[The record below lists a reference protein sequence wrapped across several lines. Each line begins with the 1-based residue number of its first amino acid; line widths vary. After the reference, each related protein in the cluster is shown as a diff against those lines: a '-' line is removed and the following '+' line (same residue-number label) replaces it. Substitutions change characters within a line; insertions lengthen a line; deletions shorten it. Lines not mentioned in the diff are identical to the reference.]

1 MEAKIKG
8 LEKWRELEERERRRR
23 NVKGIEV
30 KGEGIEGKV
39 KKIWE
44 ELGVGARIEEI
55 KEIGRGN
62 GKERKMMII
71 KMEDRKGKMEVMRK
85 KVALRGVV
93 RIEDDWTREERA
105 MQWKLEEM
113 AKRERREN
121 RRAWVRYGRIWWKWE
136 EGREKVINGRGDE
149 RGWRGGDGRE
159 RREEGRSAEEEKEEG
174 GK

>member
-1 MEAKIKG
+1 MGRRGRGKGGRVTKKGGGELEAKIKG
-8 LEKWRELEERERRRR
+8 LEKWRELEKRERRRR
-23 NVKGIEV
+23 NVVVKGIEV

-71 KMEDRKGKMEVMRK
+71 KMEDRKDKMEVMRK
-85 KVALRGVV
+85 KVALRGGVV

-121 RRAWVRYGRIWWKWE
+121 RRA
-136 EGREKVINGRGDE
+136 
-149 RGWRGGDGRE
+149 
-159 RREEGRSAEEEKEEG
+159 
-174 GK
+174 